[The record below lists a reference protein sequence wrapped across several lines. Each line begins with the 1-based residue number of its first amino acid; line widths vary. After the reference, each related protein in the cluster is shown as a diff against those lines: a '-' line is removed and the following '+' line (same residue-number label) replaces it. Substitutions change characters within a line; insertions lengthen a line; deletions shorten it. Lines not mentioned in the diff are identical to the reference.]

1 MVLILQVSTQHHLF
15 GVQQTQVSEEKLLVF
30 KYLINNEKS
39 ETITGINKTG
49 ISNVNIFNNKMSH
62 SSIIQNI

>member
-49 ISNVNIFNNKMSH
+49 ISNVNIFNNKMSY
-62 SSIIQNI
+62 SSIIQKI